1 MIFRLIV
8 LLLFLSHQGF
18 SQHSKVTLT
27 VLGTT
32 QDAGAPQ
39 MVCEK
44 ECCASL
50 SLEEQDRRKA
60 SSLALRLGNCFN
72 FLFDASPDISIQW
85 NALIQRGQNNL
96 AGIFLT
102 HAHMGHYAGLL
113 HLGREAWNSDQIPVY
128 AMPRMKAFIENNA
141 PWEQLISLENIN
153 ITNLNPIEPCLLD

>member
-60 SSLALRLGNCFN
+60 SSLALRLEET
-72 FLFDASPDISIQW
+72 ASTFCLMPVQ
-85 NALIQRGQNNL
+85 
-96 AGIFLT
+96 IFPYNGML
-102 HAHMGHYAGLL
+102 
-113 HLGREAWNSDQIPVY
+113 
-128 AMPRMKAFIENNA
+128 
-141 PWEQLISLENIN
+141 
-153 ITNLNPIEPCLLD
+153 